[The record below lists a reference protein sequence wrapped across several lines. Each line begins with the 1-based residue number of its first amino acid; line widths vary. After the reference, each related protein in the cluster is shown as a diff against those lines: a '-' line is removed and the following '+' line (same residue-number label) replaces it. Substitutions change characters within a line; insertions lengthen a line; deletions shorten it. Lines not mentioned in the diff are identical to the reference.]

1 MKNKIKRYEDYT
13 KEELERMSWTERENL
28 EMSYKIRKRN

>member
-13 KEELERMSWTERENL
+13 REELERMSWTEREKL
-28 EMSYKIRKRN
+28 EVNYQIRKRN